1 MKELTVAQL
10 YEAHKDRLALSWI
23 GSIGCNRSI
32 RLVETDAYGSDIVGH
47 LNIIHPDRLQV
58 VGSAEQK
65 WALRTRA
72 QRRQSVFEDLCQAA
86 PPAIIVADNLPV
98 LDELREACEKTGT
111 PLFSSTL
118 SCSVVI
124 DQLRHYLARK
134 LGTTTNL
141 HGVFM
146 DVLGMGVMIT
156 GDSGSGKSEL
166 ALELISRGHGLVADD
181 VVELTRVAPNV
192 IFGSCPSLL
201 RDFLEVRG
209 LGLLNIRTIF
219 GETASR
225 RKMRLK
231 LIVHLHR
238 QQPGSADTP
247 RLPFEAQTQEILGI
261 DVRKVNIPVAAGRNL
276 AVLLEAAVRN
286 TILQF
291 RGIDSLEEFI
301 SRQQQEVLV
310 QEDVAAKSAQRA
322 LALDRHHAIPFD
334 EIDDP
339 SI

>member
-1 MKELTVAQL
+1 MKELSVAQL
-10 YEAHKDRLALSWI
+10 FEEHKDRLALNWV
-23 GSIGCNRSI
+23 GSVGCNRSI
-32 RLVETDAYGSDIVGH
+32 RLVEKDAYGSDIVGH

-58 VGSAEQK
+58 VGAAEQK

-111 PLFSSTL
+111 PLFASPK
-118 SCSVVI
+118 SCSAVI

-134 LGTTTNL
+134 LADTTSL

-181 VVELTRVAPNV
+181 AVELTRVAPDV
-192 IFGSCPSLL
+192 IEGRCPNIL

-238 QQPGSADTP
+238 QQAGGVDTP
-247 RLPFEAQTQEILGI
+247 RLPFDAQTQEILGVNI
-261 DVRKVNIPVAAGRNL
+261 RKVNIPVAAGRNL

-286 TILQF
+286 TILQL
-291 RGIDSLEEFI
+291 RGIDSLQEFI
-301 SRQQQEVLV
+301 ARQQEEVLA
-310 QEDVAAKSAQRA
+310 QEALAAKSAQRA
-322 LALDRHHAIPFD
+322 LKLDAPHDTQGAND
-334 EIDDP
+334 AT
-339 SI
+339 S